1 MIEEIIARIQQTLAK
16 EEARVERSVLDI
28 RFKLLLVFGV
38 IAAVNARSVPAEAN
52 CANFGVFTL
61 ACLYKLA
68 LYLLIRRRGYRPMM
82 KYVTSFVDVALVYLL
97 MILHAQVE
105 APATALK
112 NYAFYL
118 LFPIIALTT
127 FRYNQTL
134 TWLTGAWA
142 MALYCG
148 MFLFLY
154 LADAVTITTGGY
166 VAELLSENVTIIGQA
181 SKLMILFGFIA
192 LTTYLAGYTRRLFDK
207 LVVQEVNLR
216 VEKES
221 IERELEIAARVQQNL
236 LPQNFPQMPGV
247 EIYGTLLQG
256 RFVGGDYY
264 DFLRLSETSLLFVIA
279 DVSGKGVPAA
289 LIMSEMRAC
298 THLLAPMQLTL
309 ENLAQRLN
317 ALLFESTARK
327 YFVSFF
333 AAEIDAGRGV
343 MRYVNAGH
351 PPPLVY
357 AEGRVTA
364 LAKGGVPLGVS
375 PSLPQLTQRSEP
387 LPRGGLLVAF
397 TDGIWERANAQ
408 GEQYGEERLARFI
421 AQHAALPP
429 QSFVQQLLEEVKNFG
444 QSQELDDDVA
454 IAVTKFLP
462 KEVQHGTF

>member
-1 MIEEIIARIQQTLAK
+1 MITEIIARIQKTLA
-16 EEARVERSVLDI
+16 EEEVRVERSVLDI
-28 RFKLLLVFGV
+28 RFKLLLVFGM
-38 IAAVNARSVPAEAN
+38 IAAINAGAVTAAAN
-52 CANFGVFTL
+52 YANFGVFTV

-68 LYLLIRRRGYRPMM
+68 LFRLMRRRGYRPVI

-97 MILHAQVE
+97 MILHAQIE

-118 LFPIIALTT
+118 LFPIIALTV

-134 TWLTGAWA
+134 TWLTGGWA
-142 MALYCG
+142 MALYLG
-148 MFLFLY
+148 MFFFLY
-154 LADAVTITTGGY
+154 FSDAVTITTGGY
-166 VAELLSENVTIIGQA
+166 VVELLSENVTIIGQA
-181 SKLMILFGFIA
+181 SKLMILFGFIVLA
-192 LTTYLAGYTRRLFDK
+192 AYLAGYTRRLFDK

-216 VEKES
+216 VAKEA
-221 IERELEIAARVQQNL
+221 IERELEIAAHVQQNL
-236 LPQNFPQMPGV
+236 LPQTFPQVPGV

-289 LIMSEMRAC
+289 LIMSETRAS
-298 THLLAPMQLTL
+298 THLLAAMQLTL
-309 ENLAQRLN
+309 EELAQRLN
-317 ALLFESTARK
+317 TLLFESTARK

-333 AAEIDAGRGV
+333 AAEIDTARGV

-357 AEGRVTA
+357 ADGHVSA
-364 LAKGGVPLGVS
+364 LAKGGVPLGVRA
-375 PSLPQLTQRSEP
+375 SLPQLTQQSEP
-387 LPRGGLLVAF
+387 LPRGSMLVAF
-397 TDGIWERANAQ
+397 TDGIWERTNAQ

-421 AQHAALPP
+421 AKHAALPP

-454 IAVTKFLP
+454 IAVTKFLSR
-462 KEVQHGTF
+462 